1 MFRICVLVLFLGVVA
16 TAAPPDQPLR
26 STAIAAQ
33 LTEALTAQ
41 KLDAIAT
48 RDPDEPDRFVA
59 AIFYPNA
66 QLLVI
71 SARTA
76 SPDILSA
83 RLLYK
88 QYRDTYA
95 DLQGSPIKG
104 TSTFFQDMKA
114 DGLSASRDQVA
125 DVLFEGNGTTMVF
138 DSDWKKKNLSER
150 DYMAQL
156 QAADER
162 YSRMLTL
169 LLAQIKGT

>member
-1 MFRICVLVLFLGVVA
+1 MFRVCGLSLLLGVVA
-16 TAAPPDQPLR
+16 AAAAPDPALR
-26 STAIAAQ
+26 STALAAQ
-33 LTEALTAQ
+33 LTAALTAQ

-48 RDPDEPDRFVA
+48 KDPDEPDRFVA
-59 AIFYPNA
+59 ALFYPNA

-76 SPDILSA
+76 SPDILNA

-88 QYRDTYA
+88 QYHDTYV

-114 DGLSASRDQVA
+114 DGLSASRAQVP
-125 DVLFEGNGTTMVF
+125 DVLFDSDGKSTVF

-162 YSRMLTL
+162 YSRLLTL
-169 LLAQIKGT
+169 LLAQLKGT